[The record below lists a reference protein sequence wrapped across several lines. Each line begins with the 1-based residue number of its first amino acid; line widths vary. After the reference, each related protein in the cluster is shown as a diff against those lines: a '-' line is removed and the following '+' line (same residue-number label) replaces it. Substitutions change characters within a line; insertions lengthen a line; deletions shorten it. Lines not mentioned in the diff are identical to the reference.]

1 MKKEKIFFLYL
12 KTGGGHLAPARSII
26 KYLANKYPGQY
37 DLELINSAEE
47 MIGFFRYSL
56 EDGYRIL
63 QSSAKWYYEFL
74 YFTNKFRLIAY
85 WNRSILNFLT
95 KSYLEKRI
103 LAEKPDKIVVF
114 HFFCYQPVFEIL
126 RKYNLNIP
134 VVTVVTDPYTA
145 HPLWFLRPKQNFV
158 LFSERLREH
167 CNKLGIPDSSL
178 SVFPFILDEK
188 FSNPPGKTDV
198 QTLRQRYGLNE
209 HDKMILVLGGGDG
222 IPKGYSLMKTLIAN
236 GPRQPIAIV
245 CGRNKK
251 LFDQCTEMVKEA
263 GRTDIKI
270 YGYVDFVFDLLH
282 ISDVV
287 ITKCGASTFMEIIHS
302 KKIPIIIDYLWEQ
315 EKGNVEYL
323 VKNGMGIYEPDVSR
337 IPAILDKLFSDKK
350 YFESYIQKIEE
361 AKLVNGTAQVAE
373 HIRNFK

>member
-26 KYLANKYPGQY
+26 KYLANKYPGLY
-37 DLELINSAEE
+37 ELELINSAEE

-63 QSSAKWYYEFL
+63 QASAKWYYEFL

-95 KSYLEKRI
+95 RSYLEKRI

-126 RKYNLNIP
+126 KKYNLKIP

-158 LFSERLREH
+158 LFSERLRAH
-167 CNKLGIPDSSL
+167 CNRLGIPDKSL

-188 FSNPPGKTDV
+188 FSNPPEAENV
-198 QTLRQRYGLNE
+198 QTLRQKFGLNAS
-209 HDKMILVLGGGDG
+209 DKMILVLGGGDG
-222 IPKGYSLMKTLIAN
+222 IPKGYSLMNTLIRS

-323 VKNGMGIYEPDVSR
+323 VENGMGIYEPDISK

-373 HIRNFK
+373 HIRNFH